1 MSVKNVKLPVSNIRV
16 KDDVF
21 KRYTRVKYLLRVR
34 HWRGHD
40 VHSPF
45 TYNLVREALML
56 HRRNRDMSIDGALR
70 REHGALG
77 LSESRIGRI
86 GRVYNYL
93 GFGSYAVGAESYDGE
108 DMLILPEEIS
118 GKHLDALAERIS
130 GLDKRV
136 CVVMTGIY
144 ASTTRHS
151 VWHHI
156 LRDYDAV
163 CIDLYHLA
171 FVIFDKYL
179 SKQSYKMRF

>member
-1 MSVKNVKLPVSNIRV
+1 MGVKSVRLPVYNLHV

-45 TYNLVREALML
+45 TYNLVREALMS
-56 HRRNRDMSIDGALR
+56 HRRNRDMSIDPALR
-70 REHGALG
+70 RDLAALG

-93 GFGSYAVGAESYDGE
+93 GFTSYAIGAESYDGE
-108 DMLILPEEIS
+108 DMLVLSEEIS
-118 GKHLDALAERIS
+118 GESLDALAERIG

-136 CVVMTGIY
+136 CVVITGIY
-144 ASTTRHS
+144 ATTDRHS

-156 LRDYDAV
+156 LKDYDAV

-171 FVIFDKYL
+171 LVIFDRYL